1 MTNIIIGDRVH
12 VLNGEHAGKE
22 GIAIDWINT
31 GSGAVYLVH
40 LLYSDKYCIFTKDKL
55 EVSYS

>member
-12 VLNGEHAGKE
+12 VLNGKYAGKE
-22 GIAIDWINT
+22 GIVIDWIDT

-40 LLYSDKYCIFTKDKL
+40 LLYSDKHCIFTKYKL